1 MTTTDIEEI
10 ATIKVKEQVL
20 KNNDCLRAF
29 INENDKTPLWDG
41 NIYVY
46 SDVDKKNEQYEGK
59 IDVQIKGRK
68 VEQFKEYNTYSIKV
82 ATLKGFKKEVKG
94 TLLFVVDFIDFENYK
109 IYYCNLLPVDLY
121 KILKNV
127 KEEQQNISLK
137 LKEINNE
144 GPLSFKNVC
153 LNFYKNSNKQAGKR
167 IIDESEFG
175 KIEEIQTEIVA
186 KNTEYEEYME
196 TADVY
201 SYAKLKDTHEEVV
214 TVKGQWTTY
223 NTIKKNILINNK
235 KYYYEFTAMGV
246 NKDKF
251 IIGPITINF
260 NESKLHIDIT
270 GNPKKR
276 VKDLRFI
283 LDLFHYQYIMIDN
296 TKLDF
301 PFDNQDKIDKN
312 KELFRKKLKY
322 YEKIVQVFQF
332 FNTDFDINYDELSDD
347 DLVNLHCLM
356 NLFDG
361 HFNDEIKELQK
372 YYIKINKY
380 KFVFV
385 VVRNGNKLYN
395 FYSQEMINKT
405 ICYITCDNKKIK
417 TTIYANLT
425 LEEFIDVDNFDEKMI
440 IKSFK
445 EIELTDE
452 VLDSI
457 NLLILT
463 FIDAYDKSKN
473 IIFLNV
479 ADKLSQINCKNRN
492 NDVDIINS
500 KQIKY
505 RKKGLSAIDKKMLN
519 GISKKHEY
527 EKDYIILSCIDILLE
542 NRFLFDEHYRLMKAK
557 DKELFKTFPIYNLIN
572 KVHISGGVI
581 NEE

>member
-1 MTTTDIEEI
+1 MNTTDIEEI
-10 ATIKVKEQVL
+10 AIIKIKEQVL
-20 KNNDCLRAF
+20 RNNDCLRAF

-41 NIYVY
+41 SIYVY
-46 SDVDKKNEQYEGK
+46 SDADKTNEQYEGK

-68 VEQFKEYNTYSIKV
+68 VEQYKENNTYSIKIT
-82 ATLKGFKKEVKG
+82 TLKGFQKEVKG
-94 TLLFVVDFIDFENYK
+94 TLLFVVDFIDLENYK

-121 KILKNV
+121 QTFKNI
-127 KEEQQNISLK
+127 KEEQQNVSLK

-144 GPLSFKNVC
+144 SPLSFKNVC

-167 IIDESEFG
+167 IIDESEFA
-175 KIEEIQTEIVA
+175 KIEEMQTEIVA
-186 KNTEYEEYME
+186 RNTEYDEYME
-196 TADVY
+196 LADVY

-223 NTIKKNILINNK
+223 NIIKKNILINNK
-235 KYYYEFTAMGV
+235 KYYSEFTVIGA

-260 NESKLHIDIT
+260 NESKLRVDIT

-283 LDLFHYQYIMIDN
+283 LDLFKYQYIMIGN
-296 TKLDF
+296 TRLDF
-301 PFDNQDKIDKN
+301 PFDNQDKIAKN
-312 KELFRKKLKY
+312 KELFSKKLKY
-322 YEKIVQVFQF
+322 YEKIVQAFKF
-332 FNTDFDINYDELSDD
+332 FNTDFDINYDDLSDD
-347 DLVNLHCLM
+347 DLVNLHRLM

-361 HFNDEIKELQK
+361 NFNDEIKELQK

-385 VVRNGNKLYN
+385 AVRNGNKLYN
-395 FYSQEMINKT
+395 FYSQEMINNT
-405 ICYITCDNKKIK
+405 ICFITCDDKKIK
-417 TTIYANLT
+417 TTIYANLA
-425 LEEFIDVDNFDEKMI
+425 LEEFIDVNNFDEKII

-445 EIELTDE
+445 NIELTDE

-463 FIDAYDKSKN
+463 FINAYDKSKN

-479 ADKLSQINCKNRN
+479 ADKLSQMNCKIRN

-505 RKKGLSAIDKKMLN
+505 RKKGLSTIDKQKLN
-519 GISKKHEY
+519 EISKKDEY

-542 NRFLFDEHYRLMKAK
+542 NRFLFDEHYRLMKSK

-572 KVHISGGVI
+572 K
-581 NEE
+581 